1 MVGKYLEGRWIA
13 RSGENLSFLSGFKNA
28 LTDDFSLPCGLHTR
42 RLTRKLLA
50 RFKRI
55 YTIDGGGFSPQDRV
69 INRISLINPEV
80 GGPLRGQ
87 IKQSFSAKARLLR
100 KAINIRYS
108 NRLLYRI

>member
-1 MVGKYLEGRWIA
+1 MDREI
-13 RSGENLSFLSGFKNA
+13 GENLSFLSGFKNA

-69 INRISLINPEV
+69 INRISLINPDV
-80 GGPLRGQ
+80 GGPLRDQ
-87 IKQSFSAKARLLR
+87 IQQSFSVKARLLR